1 LVLWDWNKKKF
12 SMYCS
17 DKGFYWRRIIFILSS
32 FFIPFIFYVIFLC
45 PSIAGG
51 DSTELVTACAV
62 TGIPHP
68 PGYPLYTLLGNFF
81 TFIPLY
87 SIAWRVNLL
96 SAFLSAMCC
105 MFIYLSLEILTKNP
119 VASLCGSLCLAFSR
133 YFWHYSEVSEV
144 FPLNNMFVSLL
155 IYILIAWRKHLND
168 NRYIYL
174 TGFVFGLSMTNHHT
188 AILLMPAIVFFLIYN
203 KKDILL
209 KKKILF
215 FSAIAFLAG
224 LTPYIYL
231 PLAAIKE
238 PPLNWKN
245 PVTIKNFKELVFR
258 ENYGTMSL
266 IPEKFLKEHNLKA
279 PSLYEKFSVYIA
291 SFYYQFRMTGILLAI
306 AGFIYLLFKDLPF
319 NMFLLTGI
327 FFTGFFFVSIANMP
341 FEIPLLVGVL
351 QRFYIM
357 SAVIFSF
364 YTGFG
369 VKFLLDFFGKFSA
382 SRHIIISVIIV
393 FICFFVPFI
402 SNMDEAD
409 FRNNYLAIDYGKNI
423 LSPLPQNSIL
433 FVKGDLPS
441 MTSDYLQMVEGF
453 RRDIKVIDY
462 VKLRYA
468 WYTETIKKRYPDIII
483 LRDKYEDTS
492 SVNTELITLNIK
504 KFNIF
509 VTELQGYTEKFT
521 ETPYGMTWKIS
532 DTDSANIE
540 KQNFKFI
547 VRGLEKDYDLSSWEY
562 EIKRQYERF
571 GIIGE

>member
-1 LVLWDWNKKKF
+1 MNF
-12 SMYCS
+12 SAK
-17 DKGFYWRRIIFILSS
+17 DFYERRILFIISS
-32 FFIPFIFYVIFLC
+32 FLIPFGSYIIFLC

-51 DSTELVTACAV
+51 DSAELVTACAV

-68 PGYPLYTLLGNFF
+68 PGYPLYTLLGKIF
-81 TFIPLY
+81 TLLPFC

-96 SAFLSAMCC
+96 SAFSSALCC
-105 MFIYLSLEILTKNP
+105 MFIYLSLEILTGNP
-119 VASLCGSLCLAFSR
+119 VSSLCGSLCLAFSR

-155 IYILIAWRKHLND
+155 IYILIVWRENLNN

-188 AILLMPAIVFFLIYN
+188 AILFVPAIIFFLIYN
-203 KKDILL
+203 KNIF
-209 KKKILF
+209 KKKILL

-224 LTPYIYL
+224 LIPYIYL
-231 PLAAIKE
+231 PLAAMRE
-238 PPLNWKN
+238 PPLNWNN
-245 PVTIKNFKELVFR
+245 PVNVKNFKSLVFR
-258 ENYGTMSL
+258 ENYGSMSL

-279 PSLYEKFSVYIA
+279 PPLYKKLSAYTV
-291 SFYYQFRMTGILLAI
+291 SFYYQFRTTGILLAI
-306 AGFIYLLFKDLPF
+306 AGFIYLLVTDLPL
-319 NMFLLTGI
+319 NIFLCTGI
-327 FFTGFFFVSIANMP
+327 FFTGFFFISIANMP

-369 VKFLLDFFGKFSA
+369 VKFLLNFFGKFSA
-382 SRHIIISVIIV
+382 RWNVIISVIIV
-393 FICFFVPFI
+393 FLCFSVPFI

-409 FRNNYLAIDYGKNI
+409 FRNNYLASDYGKNI
-423 LSPLPQNSIL
+423 LSPLPYNSIL

-441 MTSDYLQMVEGF
+441 MTIDYLQMAEGF

-462 VKLRYA
+462 VKLRYD
-468 WYTETIKKRYPDIII
+468 WYTEEIKKRYPDMVI
-483 LRDKYEDTS
+483 LQDKYEDTS

-509 VTELQGYTEKFT
+509 ATEPQKETEEYTAI
-521 ETPYGMTWKIS
+521 PWGMTWKIS
-532 DTDSANIE
+532 DKDSE
-540 KQNFKFI
+540 DMKKQNFKFI
-547 VRGLEKDYDLSSWEY
+547 LRGLEKDYDLSSWEY

-571 GIIGE
+571 GIE

>member
-1 LVLWDWNKKKF
+1 MN
-12 SMYCS
+12 CS
-17 DKGFYWRRIIFILSS
+17 DKVFYCRRILFILSS

-45 PSIAGG
+45 PTIAGG
-51 DSTELVTACAV
+51 DSAELITACAV

-68 PGYPLYTLLGNFF
+68 PGYPLYTLLGKIF

-96 SAFLSAMCC
+96 SAFLSALCC

-119 VASLCGSLCLAFSR
+119 VSSLCGSLCLAFSR

-144 FPLNNMFVSLL
+144 FPLNNMFVSIL
-155 IYILIAWRKHLND
+155 IYILIVWRESSYND
-168 NRYIYL
+168 RYIYL
-174 TGFVFGLSMTNHHT
+174 AAFTAGLSMTNHHT
-188 AILLMPAIVFFLIYN
+188 AILFIPAMIFFLIYN
-203 KKDILL
+203 KNIF
-209 KKKILF
+209 KKKILC
-215 FSAIAFLAG
+215 FSVIAFLAG
-224 LTPYIYL
+224 LIPYIYL
-231 PLAAIKE
+231 PVAAMKE

-258 ENYGTMSL
+258 KNYGTMSL

-279 PSLYEKFSVYIA
+279 PSLYKKFSVYIA
-291 SFYYQFRMTGILLAI
+291 SFYCQFRMTGILLAI
-306 AGFIYLLFKDLPF
+306 TGFIYLLFKDLPF

-357 SAVIFSF
+357 SAVFFSF

-382 SRHIIISVIIV
+382 SWYIIISVIIV

-409 FRNNYLAIDYGKNI
+409 FRNNYLAFDYGKNI
-423 LSPLPQNSIL
+423 LSPLPQSSIL

-441 MTSDYLQMVEGF
+441 MTSDYLQMAEGF
-453 RRDIKVIDY
+453 RKDVKVIDY
-462 VKLRYA
+462 VKLRYD
-468 WYTETIKKRYPDIII
+468 WYTEEIKKRYPDMVI
-483 LRDKYEDTS
+483 LQDKYEDTS
-492 SVNTELITLNIK
+492 SVDTDLISLNIK
-504 KFNIF
+504 NFDIF
-509 VTELQGYTEKFT
+509 VTEPQRKTEKFT

-532 DTDSANIE
+532 DKNSINEEIQKE
-540 KQNFKFI
+540 NFKFI
-547 VRGLEKDYDLSSWEY
+547 VRGLEKNYEISSWEY

>member
-1 LVLWDWNKKKF
+1 MNFPYKRVYF
-12 SMYCS
+12 
-17 DKGFYWRRIIFILSS
+17 RRIFFIVSS
-32 FFIPFIFYVIFLC
+32 FFIPFVFYIIFLC
-45 PSIAGG
+45 PAIAGG

-68 PGYPLYTLLGNFF
+68 PGYPLYTLLGKIF

-87 SIAWRVNLL
+87 SVPWRVNLL

-119 VASLCGSLCLAFSR
+119 LSSLGGSLCLAFSR
-133 YFWHYSEVSEV
+133 YFWHYAEVSEV

-155 IYILIAWRKHLND
+155 IYILIVWRENLHND
-168 NRYIYL
+168 RYIYL
-174 TGFVFGLSMTNHHT
+174 AAFFFGLSMANHHT
-188 AILLMPAIVFFLIYN
+188 AILLVPAIVFSLIYN
-203 KKDILL
+203 KKDILFN
-209 KKKILF
+209 KKILS
-215 FSAIAFLAG
+215 FSALVFLAG

-231 PLAAIKE
+231 PVAAMKE

-245 PVTIKNFKELVFR
+245 PVNIKNFKGLVFR
-258 ENYGTMSL
+258 ENYGSMSL

-279 PSLYEKFSVYIA
+279 PPLYKKLSVYMI
-291 SFYYQFRMTGILLAI
+291 SFYYQFRITGILLAI
-306 AGFIYLLFKDLPF
+306 TGFIYLLVTDLPF
-319 NMFLLTGI
+319 NIFLFTGI
-327 FFTGFFFVSIANMP
+327 LFTGFFFVSIANMP

-369 VKFLLDFFGKFSA
+369 IKFLLDSTASKFSPKWNVMF
-382 SRHIIISVIIV
+382 SILILL
-393 FICFFVPFI
+393 ICFFVPFI
-402 SNMDEAD
+402 SNMGEAD
-409 FRNNYLAIDYGKNI
+409 FRNNYLAFDYGKNI
-423 LSPLPQNSIL
+423 LSPLPEDSIL

-462 VKLRYA
+462 VKLRYD
-468 WYTETIKKRYPDIII
+468 WYTEQIKKRYPDMII
-483 LRDKYEDTS
+483 LQDKYEDTS
-492 SVNTELITLNIK
+492 SVDTDLISLNIK
-504 KFNIF
+504 NFNIF
-509 VTELQGYTEKFT
+509 VTEPQGHTEQFI
-521 ETPYGMTWKIS
+521 EIPYGMIWKIS
-532 DTDSANIE
+532 DKDSEGIK

-547 VRGLEKDYDLSSWEY
+547 LRGLEKDYDISSWEY